1 MRSGNK
7 FGTASRKDIEK
18 ARPLGNAQRL
28 DTIPKKI
35 GITRS
40 NTINLLIYN

>member
-18 ARPLGNAQRL
+18 ARPLGNVQFL
-28 DTIPKKI
+28 DTIPKKSKSFEV
-35 GITRS
+35 T
-40 NTINLLIYN
+40 LLIF